1 MSFLTR
7 WFSNSF
13 QGIPQITNAAGTL
26 VAALDAMLV
35 NGFNEQTA
43 TSLTQT
49 AGVATLV
56 FSGSGHGF
64 VQHSVIR
71 ISGASPAGWNGD
83 YRVTGVSGANVT
95 FVCDDT
101 LSAASGTISVKFA
114 PADFEIVYTG
124 TNKRVYRSTAID
136 STRCLLHV
144 NDTTG
149 ALAQCSLY
157 EDMTNVDTG
166 TLALSLYTYK
176 RGEAGNAPYE
186 LYADDRLFYLFTSPW
201 GATEW
206 GGVLVFGDI
215 LSFKSGDAYHCVL
228 AGQVGQNAYYDWDR
242 HMNPGSFY
250 IARSQSGLPGYRQC
264 ALTSVC
270 QRNATGVKFGDSELT
285 FPNPSSNGVHPCP
298 VYVTSGT
305 DLRGQLPGMYLP
317 IGNIYGTV
325 HGTLYDVPGMG
336 VMRRQAMYSSS
347 RCLMSLGDWRV

>member
-7 WFSNSF
+7 WFSNSL

-26 VAALDAMLV
+26 VTALDAMLV

-43 TSLTQT
+43 ASLTQT

-95 FVCDDT
+95 FACDDT

-114 PADFEIVYTG
+114 PADWEIVYTG

-136 STRCLLHV
+136 STRCLLRV
-144 NDTTG
+144 DDTTG
-149 ALAQCSLY
+149 ALAYCSLY
-157 EDMTNVDTG
+157 EDMTDIDTG

-176 RGEAGNAPYE
+176 RGEANNAPYE
-186 LYADDRLFYLFTSPW
+186 LYADDRLFYLFTSPAS
-201 GATEW
+201 ATEW

-215 LSFKSGDAYHCVL
+215 SSFKSGDAYHCVL
-228 AGQVGQNAYYDWDR
+228 AGQDGQNAYYEWDR
-242 HMNPGSFY
+242 HMKPASFY
-250 IARSQSGLPGYRQC
+250 VARSQSGLPGYVQC
-264 ALTSVC
+264 ALTSFW
-270 QRNATGVKFGDSELT
+270 QKNAMSVKFGDSAIA
-285 FPNPSSNGVHPCP
+285 FPNPSTNGVHPCP

-317 IGNIYGTV
+317 IGYIYGAA
-325 HGTLYDVPGMG
+325 HGTMYDVPGIG
-336 VMRRQAMYSSS
+336 VMRRQAMCSGS
-347 RCLMSLGDWRV
+347 RCLMSLGQWR